1 MLRILA
7 FLLLAVAASAATPK
21 TRNVI
26 FVTTDGLRWQ
36 DVFRG
41 ADDSLINKPVGGVLN
56 EAATRKQYWD
66 DSPEVRRQ
74 KLMPWFWSEI
84 ATKGQVFGN
93 RDLGSEVQC
102 SNPLFFSYP
111 GYNDLFAGFA
121 DERIISNKP
130 IPNANTNVLEFLH
143 GRPGYRGKIHAYAA
157 WDVIAWILNG
167 PRSGFPIWTSNGNVP
182 PRTAVPKHPAIER
195 LRDDTTLP
203 WEEEHYDSFVHAAA
217 MECLKTE
224 KPRVLY
230 ISYGETDEWG
240 HFKRYDNYLT
250 STNRLD
256 RWLRELWE
264 TAQSMPEYQG
274 TTSLVV
280 TTDHGRGLG
289 EKWTSHGEKI
299 VESGEMWLAVL
310 GPDTKPLGER
320 RQIPRIMQAQVAATV
335 AALLGEDFRK
345 AVPQAAEPVGDVL
358 AGP

>member
-1 MLRILA
+1 
-7 FLLLAVAASAATPK
+7 V
-21 TRNVI
+21 
-26 FVTTDGLRWQ
+26 
-36 DVFRG
+36 
-41 ADDSLINKPVGGVLN
+41 
-56 EAATRKQYWD
+56 
-66 DSPEVRRQ
+66 
-74 KLMPWFWSEI
+74 

-93 RDLGSEVQC
+93 RDIGSEVQC

-111 GYNDLFAGFA
+111 GYNDLFAGRT

-143 GRPGYRGKIHAYAA
+143 GLDGYRGKVNAYAA

-167 PRSGFPIWTSNGNVP
+167 PRSGFPIWTSTGNVP
-182 PRTAVPKHPAIER
+182 PRTATPKHPAVER

-203 WEEEHYDSFVHAAA
+203 WDEEHYDSFVHAAA
-217 MECLKTE
+217 MECLRHT

-264 TAQSMPEYQG
+264 TAQSMPEYKG
-274 TTSLVV
+274 VTSLVV

-299 VESGEMWLAVL
+299 IESGEMWLAVL

-320 RQIPRIMQAQVAATV
+320 REIPRISQAQVAATV

-345 AVPQAAEPVGDVL
+345 AVPEAAAPVADVL
-358 AGP
+358 AAP